1 MGQGCP
7 IPSQTPSIQG
17 PVGKFQSIIST
28 IAALGTI
35 AVTSVTAY
43 KVFESQQQNSSKQ
56 QTIIEDLKRQLL
68 EKKAEAQ
75 QPNPAVTVATP
86 PTAPDPLTSGSA
98 PAPLP
103 PVTN

>member
-1 MGQGCP
+1 LLDR
-7 IPSQTPSIQG
+7 
-17 PVGKFQSIIST
+17 F
-28 IAALGTI
+28 
-35 AVTSVTAY
+35 
-43 KVFESQQQNSSKQ
+43 
-56 QTIIEDLKRQLL
+56 KRQLL